1 MIGVQYSR
9 CDCFFFMP
17 ISHLLEQKPRELAPR
32 EPSSVF
38 LKPLILP
45 ERTGEPGPYLE
56 VRSVTRGLASM
67 YERLRNTLDFR
78 DEHLIRVFAIRRIL
92 KRRLTRGARAGR
104 ITLPLL
110 QELVRSGYIP
120 NTAIPERS
128 VPSYERVIEKYIQL
142 FYFLLEASKGEV
154 QKDLWDMVFTVAAN
168 EVEDR
173 ISPSPRRHA
182 VAQTLIER
190 LREERILER
199 WSMSTDEAE
208 YQYVIAAYR
217 TLFKANNE
225 LITWQL
231 FRRFFPDWFDEPS
244 VERVR
249 QIAYS
254 LPDARH
260 RIETAFRHPARDRL
274 ARHIKPVATTLW
286 LLEEALADEADVAA
300 VLGHPALMSEKLQET
315 INRYYKTASQ
325 RLGRILRRSL
335 LYIFLTKM
343 AIALLIEIPF
353 DRFIEGSI
361 NVMNIGFNVIIPPL
375 LLLIFGL
382 SVQVPGAKNTQMLQT
397 VAERLMYEGSLKLDP
412 LKKPAARRSVLNFF
426 FNLFYGIIYLA
437 SFGVLVTVLLR
448 FNFNLLGIAI
458 FLFFLSIV
466 SFFGFRIREQAQELI
481 VIKGEERFL
490 VFIAV
495 LFFLPILRTGQ
506 WISQQSSK
514 INIFLYFFDL
524 FIEAPLQS
532 FLEFFDKFTGFVR
545 EKKEDVTS

>member
-1 MIGVQYSR
+1 
-9 CDCFFFMP
+9 
-17 ISHLLEQKPRELAPR
+17 
-32 EPSSVF
+32 
-38 LKPLILP
+38 
-45 ERTGEPGPYLE
+45 
-56 VRSVTRGLASM
+56 VTRGLASM

-92 KRRLTRGARAGR
+92 KRRLTRGARAER
-104 ITLPLL
+104 VALPLL
-110 QELVRSGYIP
+110 QELVRSGYVP

-128 VPSYERVIEKYIQL
+128 VAVYERVIEKYIQL
-142 FYFLLEASKGEV
+142 FFFLLEASQGV
-154 QKDLWDMVFTVAAN
+154 ASKDLWDLVFTVAAN
-168 EVEDR
+168 ELEDR
-173 ISPSPRRHA
+173 LSPSPRRHA
-182 VAQTLIER
+182 VAQTLINR
-190 LREERILER
+190 MREEAVLER
-199 WSMSTDEAE
+199 WALHNDEAE
-208 YQYVIAAYR
+208 DQYVLAAYR
-217 TLFKANNE
+217 TLFKANKE

-231 FRRFFPDWFDEPS
+231 FRRYFPDWLEAPG

-249 QIAYS
+249 EVAYNV
-254 LPDARH
+254 PTVRQRVDN
-260 RIETAFRHPARDRL
+260 AFRHPARDRL
-274 ARHIKPVATTLW
+274 TRHVKPVATTLW
-286 LLEEALADEADVAA
+286 LLEEALIEEADVAM
-300 VLGHPALMSEKLQET
+300 VLSHPSMMSEKLQAT

-353 DRFIEGSI
+353 DRFIEGSV
-361 NVMNIGFNVIIPPL
+361 NVLNIGFNVIVPPL

-382 SVQVPGAKNTQMLQT
+382 SVQIPGSKNTHMLQ
-397 VAERLMYEGSLKLDP
+397 VLAERLMYEGALKLDP
-412 LKKPAARRSVLNFF
+412 LKKPATQRAVLNFF

-437 SFGVLVTVLLR
+437 SFGALVTLLLR
-448 FNFNLLGIAI
+448 FQFNILGIAI

-490 VFIAV
+490 VFLAV

-524 FIEAPLQS
+524 FIEAPLQA

>member
-1 MIGVQYSR
+1 
-9 CDCFFFMP
+9 MP
-17 ISHLLEQKPRELAPR
+17 IQQLLEQKPRALASR
-32 EPSSVF
+32 DPSPVF
-38 LKPLILP
+38 LKPFTLP
-45 ERTGEPGPYLE
+45 EHPTEPGPYLE

-92 KRRLTRGARAGR
+92 KRRLTRGARAER
-104 ITLPLL
+104 VALPLL
-110 QELVRSGYIP
+110 QELVRSGYVP

-128 VPSYERVIEKYIQL
+128 VAVYERVIEKYIQL
-142 FYFLLEASKGEV
+142 FFFLLEASQGV
-154 QKDLWDMVFTVAAN
+154 ASKDLWDLVFTVAAN
-168 EVEDR
+168 ELEDR
-173 ISPSPRRHA
+173 LSPSPRRHA
-182 VAQTLIER
+182 VAQTLINR
-190 LREERILER
+190 MREEAVLER
-199 WSMSTDEAE
+199 WALHNDEAE
-208 YQYVIAAYR
+208 DQYVLAAYR
-217 TLFKANNE
+217 TLFKANKE

-231 FRRFFPDWFDEPS
+231 FRRYFPDWLEAPG

-249 QIAYS
+249 EVAYNV
-254 LPDARH
+254 PTVRQRVDN
-260 RIETAFRHPARDRL
+260 AFRHPARDRL
-274 ARHIKPVATTLW
+274 TRHVKPVATTLW
-286 LLEEALADEADVAA
+286 LLEEALIEEADVAM
-300 VLGHPALMSEKLQET
+300 VLSHPSMMSEKLQAT

-353 DRFIEGSI
+353 DRFIEGSV
-361 NVMNIGFNVIIPPL
+361 NVLNIGFNVIVPPL

-382 SVQVPGAKNTQMLQT
+382 SVQIPGSKNTHMLQ
-397 VAERLMYEGSLKLDP
+397 VLAERLMYEGALKLDP
-412 LKKPAARRSVLNFF
+412 LKKPATQRAVLNFF

-437 SFGVLVTVLLR
+437 SFGALVTLLLR
-448 FNFNLLGIAI
+448 FQFNILGIAI

-490 VFIAV
+490 VFLAV

-524 FIEAPLQS
+524 FIEAPLQA